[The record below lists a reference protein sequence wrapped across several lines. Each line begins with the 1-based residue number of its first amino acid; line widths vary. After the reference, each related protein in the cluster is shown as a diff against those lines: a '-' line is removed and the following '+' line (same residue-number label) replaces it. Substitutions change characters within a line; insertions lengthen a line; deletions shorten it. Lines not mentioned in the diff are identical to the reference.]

1 MKWFWNW
8 KPWSFSMHIN
18 RWRIICKLS
27 RPWFMSEHSWSLG
40 IHLHNMHSYLTYE
53 YIQIQEIHSQEKS
66 RYSEKDISNSNLR
79 ICKHFAPSHSL
90 FVWAYY
96 VNISNILYVTTVVF
110 SYIQNDFSAAMQ
122 NTFLSYVWNFL
133 IFHSKQWLVFLSF
146 CW

>member
-40 IHLHNMHSYLTYE
+40 IHSHSMHSYLTYA
-53 YIQIQEIHSQEKS
+53 YIQIPKKYILKRNQ
-66 RYSEKDISNSNLR
+66 DIVKQTSAILN
-79 ICKHFAPSHSL
+79 IIFAPRSTL
-90 FVWAYY
+90 LV
-96 VNISNILYVTTVVF
+96 LYLVTYKITF
-110 SYIQNDFSAAMQ
+110 QWQCKIH
-122 NTFLSYVWNFL
+122 FLSYVWNFL
-133 IFHSKQWLVFLSF
+133 IFHSKQWLFFLSF